1 MMTRY
6 FALAAGV
13 VYALAGG
20 GGLVFGTFPA
30 DVLVNLLHL
39 GLGAW
44 GIMAYSSRPA
54 ARSYARR
61 LAIAAAV
68 LVIIALL
75 APAARP
81 TMGLE
86 SSFEDFWLHVVTVAA
101 GVYFGW
107 GRRRQTAA
115 HERNLRR
122 AA

>member
-20 GGLVFGTFPA
+20 CGLVFGTFPA